1 MILNIKYIAQ
11 MTFSVNLPYMQK
23 TCITFLLTLM
33 AAFAGAQTQ
42 PFTGTKNKKAEMLF
56 IQALKSD
63 QFNDTRTSLTNLK
76 KAVEMDSNFI
86 DAWMLMA
93 DIKEKN
99 ELYDEAIDIY
109 LKVIRLNDKFQIP
122 YYKVGRAALDNGR
135 YKAAVNYLSAYNEL
149 KGNQI
154 EQGKVDRA
162 LKTATFG
169 LNALEHPV
177 PYNPKNLGAAI
188 NTELNEY
195 FPGVTVDEQ
204 MLVFTKLHPPYNED
218 FYVSRKQDE
227 KWSEAK
233 NLGEPINTEGNE
245 GSVSLSSDG
254 QYIFYTACQ
263 RPQPGDNDQSCNIY
277 FSALDGNTW
286 REPRHLGVPINSS
299 FWESQPSV
307 SFDGKTLYFSS
318 NRPGGFGEHDL
329 WYSTYSK
336 GRWSAPVNLG
346 PEINTPGSEQS
357 PYIAKDDQTL
367 YFISDYHE
375 GMGGMDIFI
384 SRKQPDGR
392 WGKPVN
398 IGYPINTHMDEA
410 GLVVSAN
417 GEDAYIVS
425 DRPGGFGGLDI
436 YEFKL
441 YEGARPIKTGYVKGI
456 VFDAATLA
464 KLKARIELIDL
475 ESSKTII
482 EASSNRITGE
492 FLFCLQGN
500 RNYAL
505 NVSCEGYLFYSENFS
520 LKNQPATEPLLLNV
534 PLNKIMAG
542 EKAVLR
548 NVFFD
553 VDKFALKP
561 ESKIELDKLIG
572 LLKANPTMRI
582 EVSGHTDNTG
592 NKLKNTE
599 LSNSRAKSVMD
610 YLIANG
616 VDAKR
621 LSFKGYADTQPLADN
636 KTEKGRRQNR
646 RTEFKI
652 LGL

>member
-218 FYVSRKQDE
+218 FYV
-227 KWSEAK
+227 
-233 NLGEPINTEGNE
+233 
-245 GSVSLSSDG
+245 
-254 QYIFYTACQ
+254 
-263 RPQPGDNDQSCNIY
+263 PQ
-277 FSALDGNTW
+277 T
-286 REPRHLGVPINSS
+286 R
-299 FWESQPSV
+299 
-307 SFDGKTLYFSS
+307 
-318 NRPGGFGEHDL
+318 
-329 WYSTYSK
+329 
-336 GRWSAPVNLG
+336 
-346 PEINTPGSEQS
+346 
-357 PYIAKDDQTL
+357 
-367 YFISDYHE
+367 
-375 GMGGMDIFI
+375 
-384 SRKQPDGR
+384 
-392 WGKPVN
+392 
-398 IGYPINTHMDEA
+398 
-410 GLVVSAN
+410 
-417 GEDAYIVS
+417 
-425 DRPGGFGGLDI
+425 
-436 YEFKL
+436 
-441 YEGARPIKTGYVKGI
+441 
-456 VFDAATLA
+456 
-464 KLKARIELIDL
+464 
-475 ESSKTII
+475 
-482 EASSNRITGE
+482 
-492 FLFCLQGN
+492 
-500 RNYAL
+500 
-505 NVSCEGYLFYSENFS
+505 
-520 LKNQPATEPLLLNV
+520 
-534 PLNKIMAG
+534 
-542 EKAVLR
+542 
-548 NVFFD
+548 
-553 VDKFALKP
+553 
-561 ESKIELDKLIG
+561 
-572 LLKANPTMRI
+572 
-582 EVSGHTDNTG
+582 
-592 NKLKNTE
+592 
-599 LSNSRAKSVMD
+599 
-610 YLIANG
+610 
-616 VDAKR
+616 
-621 LSFKGYADTQPLADN
+621 
-636 KTEKGRRQNR
+636 
-646 RTEFKI
+646 
-652 LGL
+652 